1 MNDIKTIEELRAYH
15 ERLKAVLEAL
25 TELQNRP
32 SLQPSIVRVN
42 TNVTGADAVAVVIE
56 APQ

>member
-25 TELQNRP
+25 DELHNRP
-32 SLQPSIVRVN
+32 SSNPQL
-42 TNVTGADAVAVVIE
+42 IE
-56 APQ
+56 

>member
-15 ERLKAVLEAL
+15 KRLRAVLEAL

-32 SLQPSIVRVN
+32 VSN
-42 TNVTGADAVAVVIE
+42 
-56 APQ
+56 PQLME

>member
-1 MNDIKTIEELRAYH
+1 MNDIKTIEELRVYH

-32 SLQPSIVRVN
+32 VSN
-42 TNVTGADAVAVVIE
+42 
-56 APQ
+56 PQLLE

>member
-1 MNDIKTIEELRAYH
+1 LDVVSIHPRSVHQSPQIEPMNDIKTIEELRAYH

-32 SLQPSIVRVN
+32 SSN
-42 TNVTGADAVAVVIE
+42 
-56 APQ
+56 PQLLE